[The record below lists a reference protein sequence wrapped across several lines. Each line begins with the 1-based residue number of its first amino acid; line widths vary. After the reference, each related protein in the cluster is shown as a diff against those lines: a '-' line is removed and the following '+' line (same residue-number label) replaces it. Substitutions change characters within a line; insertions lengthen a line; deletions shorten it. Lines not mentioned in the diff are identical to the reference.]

1 MIKKIYVER
10 EQLPKFKNE
19 IDGIKKAEYH
29 LDYIN
34 KILHAPDG
42 WSLTK
47 EQLEDLND
55 QRKVFQKR
63 LDDNAFIAKHNKR
76 P

>member
-1 MIKKIYVER
+1 MAIVPEEFQKRVKR
-10 EQLPKFKNE
+10 ESELPKFKNE

-29 LDYIN
+29 IDYIN
-34 KILHAPDG
+34 KILRGPDG

-55 QRKVFQKR
+55 QR
-63 LDDNAFIAKHNKR
+63 
-76 P
+76 